1 MHRGN
6 WVAGS
11 PLCLALQILLYFL
24 KSICQQWEL
33 PLFFVAVAVKFFLSS
48 FVLFWGGVTGVTFIF
63 SHFLKGF

>member
-11 PLCLALQILLYFL
+11 PLFLALKILSYFL
-24 KSICQQWEL
+24 KSICQQREL
-33 PLFFVAVAVKFFLSS
+33 PILFVAVAVKFFLFY

-63 SHFLKGF
+63 SHF